1 MKEKIII
8 GAGRHAAETY
18 YLLEDLGLHEDIIA
32 FATDDASPGQ
42 EFMGVKVWT
51 ISEILKTY
59 GERQDKPSVIIAV
72 GATEPNKR
80 LALVFRKASFPFFNA
95 ISPNI
100 ALMRQQSIGEG
111 VTIAQGVVLTCNVSV
126 GNHVI
131 INIGC
136 TISHDCVLGDHVNLS
151 PGCHLAG
158 NVHIEEDV
166 FVGTGVVFIPK
177 VRVGRGSVIA
187 AGACVTKDVPP
198 NVMVAGVPATIKKQ
212 LR

>member
-1 MKEKIII
+1 MRRKIII

-18 YLLEDLGLHEDIIA
+18 YLLEDLDLHEDVIA
-32 FATDDASPGQ
+32 FATDDASPGHK
-42 EFMGVKVWT
+42 FMGIQVWA
-51 ISEILKTY
+51 ISEVLKTY
-59 GERQDKPSVIIAV
+59 SNREDKPSVIIAV

-80 LALVFRKASFPFFNA
+80 LAGIFRQAAFPFFNA
-95 ISPNI
+95 ISKNI
-100 ALMRQQSIGEG
+100 PLPRQQFIGEG
-111 VTIAQGVVLTCNVSV
+111 VTIAQGVILTCNVSV

-136 TISHDCVLGDHVNLS
+136 TISHDCVLGNHVNLS

-158 NVHIEEDV
+158 NVQIEEDV

-177 VRVGRGSVIA
+177 VRVGKGSIIA